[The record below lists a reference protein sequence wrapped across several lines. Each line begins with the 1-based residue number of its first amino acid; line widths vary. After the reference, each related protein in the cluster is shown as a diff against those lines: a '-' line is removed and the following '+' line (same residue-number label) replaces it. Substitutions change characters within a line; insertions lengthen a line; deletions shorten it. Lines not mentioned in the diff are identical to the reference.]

1 MANSRL
7 PRAGLAELTAFITI
21 AEQRSFSAAARVL
34 GLSPSALSHA
44 MRNMESRLDVRL
56 FNRTTRSVAL
66 TEAGEQLLRRVRP
79 ALADLDDAVGEVTAA
94 RNRPSGTIRISASEA
109 SAKQLVRHVLPD
121 FFARYPEIHVEFV
134 VDSRLVDIVA
144 EGFDAGI
151 RVLEDVPRDMIAVR
165 FGRDM
170 RLVAAASP
178 EYLARHPAPKAPHD
192 LMRHRCIRF
201 RFESGTLYRW
211 DLTHRGKSA
220 SIDVDGP
227 MTLGNV
233 NLMVEAALAGI
244 GIAWVPLDHVA
255 EHVASGRLVQL
266 LPEWSPIFVGL
277 CLYYPA
283 NRHPPTALR
292 LFAEAVR
299 AWGER
304 QLSDER
310 TKDPRHPVKRVGTRT
325 QKPETN

>member
-1 MANSRL
+1 M

-66 TEAGEQLLRRVRP
+66 TEAGERLLRRVRP
-79 ALADLDDAVGEVTAA
+79 ALADLEDAVGEVTAA

-144 EGFDAGI
+144 EGFNAGI

-178 EYLARHPAPKAPHD
+178 EYLARHPAPEAPHD

-266 LPEWSPIFVGL
+266 LPEWSPTFAGL

-283 NRHPPTALR
+283 NPHPPTALR

-310 TKDPRHPVKRVGTRT
+310 NEDPRHPVKRVGARN